1 MMKRNIAKQQNTY
14 LTQFSPISNRHKCR
28 FHRLLI
34 GIFINKSTF
43 IGYMELDL
51 IFSRFNPWWQDEYK
65 VEGIIREHYI
75 NLLLTETKEKNIT
88 FVTGLRRVGKTTL
101 LKQLIHQLIKQK
113 IDAKHI
119 LFISLDHS
127 ALANVS
133 ILDLVEKYRQFI
145 GLSFKEKIY
154 LFFDE
159 IQYHDNFE
167 RDIKVLHDNEN
178 VKIFASGSNSLILK
192 DKNAFLTGRN
202 KNIIINPLSFEE
214 YLLFKGLSIV
224 SSEKQLIKK
233 YFEDYLELGGMPEYV
248 LTNDPEKIT
257 SLVSNIIYKDIVGK
271 HNIKNAKKIE
281 ELFLLLCERI
291 GKRLTY
297 NKLANILSIDAETV
311 SSYISYFEEA
321 FLVYSINRYA
331 ASLNEVV
338 HSPKKIYLADNGI
351 RSVFVGFK
359 DKGALWENLVFSKIR
374 GKKVSYYYENEHE
387 IDFIVEIQQKRE
399 CIAIEAK
406 YKENLE
412 KEELEFFKNSKFKK
426 KLIVQYLED
435 FNKIEELLSIR

>member
-1 MMKRNIAKQQNTY
+1 
-14 LTQFSPISNRHKCR
+14 
-28 FHRLLI
+28 
-34 GIFINKSTF
+34 
-43 IGYMELDL
+43 MELDL